1 MPRGSFSHRI
11 EVTAPASEVWERF
24 QDPHTWRGIAPIDEI
39 RDVDVDG
46 DRLVSFAWS
55 THVGP
60 SRYRG
65 RSTIVEN
72 LPGRRVVMR
81 LDSTEMGGALSVDLA
96 EDAGLTAVD
105 VSLQVVTKGTMS
117 SLFFPIISEAITR
130 GLPAQVDAFAA
141 SFD

>member
-11 EVTAPASEVWERF
+11 DVPAPASEVWERF
-24 QDPHTWRGIAPIDEI
+24 QEPRTWQGIGPIDEI
-39 RDVDVDG
+39 RDVEVDG
-46 DRLVSFAWS
+46 DRLVAFTWS

-72 LPGRRVVMR
+72 VPGKRVVMR
-81 LDSTEMGGALSVDLA
+81 LDSTEMGGALAVDLLDDSGA
-96 EDAGLTAVD
+96 TSVD
-105 VSLQVVTKGTMS
+105 VSLQVVTRGPMS

-141 SFD
+141 SFG